1 MSSAAV
7 LLLPD
12 RLTDS
17 FPVML
22 VENGRVRATRRTSL
36 ALIRTGEDGTAQAGT
51 RRYEA
56 GADPTDHPAAMLRR
70 RVVIRDSGARPT
82 IPAWSRSA
90 NGLHPD
96 RHDIASW
103 MTAARAE
110 PDAHW
115 VRHLGFAIR
124 DAIRDVATD
133 TALTVALPDRAYL
146 ALTDDDSAD
155 IRDTLLTGFSEPLH
169 EIDELSHRTGREL
182 APIRLGTRD
191 RHRRNGVVTR
201 AEAVVAE
208 AIANGHDTT
217 PAPPPTPDTITGL
230 WSRLV
235 EADHAQRLR
244 QTAPGV
250 WSAPVAILDD
260 HRDGSYRA
268 TLILATLRIALPPAQ
283 PDIWFD
289 YHEAV
294 EITASRILQMDL
306 GARIAGVSD
315 DARPERAA
323 MLACLR
329 DHALPVLEL
338 ATTPEGTYTSRDL
351 VANIPDAVPL
361 LARPPAFDLPRA
373 ILALLHF
380 RDTRTHAA
388 RTPFAW
394 GDAAASPHG
403 GEEDQDGAGTD
414 TMVATQT
421 ATPPRTDH
429 HAPGSDPDV
438 GDPDQAHETDDQ
450 GSEEGQGG
458 AEDGDIDFDSLDG
471 TGTDATGGGDDGP
484 MSGSGQARLDPPG
497 LAAARALGAG
507 LAGDAAASPHGGEED
522 QDGAGTDTMVATQ
535 TATPPRTDHHAPGS
549 DPDVGD
555 PDQAHETD
563 DQGSEEGQGGD
574 PLALLIA
581 ALRDDDIETVR
592 RIRTAVASAKLK
604 RSARPGVTAV
614 PEDADL
620 EHRAEFISRV
630 LAHFETRL
638 PRSSAKT
645 QAALAPFL
653 RLYRAKAA
661 WPRLLLVLNI
671 LDLAKAQGVTSAN
684 RLTND
689 MLRQAATNTENQCAT
704 AKIALPGH
712 PGDAPA
718 PGRGGGAHG

>member
-458 AEDGDIDFDSLDG
+458 
-471 TGTDATGGGDDGP
+471 
-484 MSGSGQARLDPPG
+484 
-497 LAAARALGAG
+497 
-507 LAGDAAASPHGGEED
+507 
-522 QDGAGTDTMVATQ
+522 
-535 TATPPRTDHHAPGS
+535 
-549 DPDVGD
+549 
-555 PDQAHETD
+555 
-563 DQGSEEGQGGD
+563 D